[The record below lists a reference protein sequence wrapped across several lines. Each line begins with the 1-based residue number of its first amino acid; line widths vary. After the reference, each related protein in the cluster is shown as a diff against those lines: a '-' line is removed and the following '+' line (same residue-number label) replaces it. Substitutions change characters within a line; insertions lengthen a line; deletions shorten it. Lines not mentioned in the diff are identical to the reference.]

1 MLLHLNTDVQQ
12 TMHLN
17 KDDVFESMIAFP
29 DHSFP
34 NNDPLL
40 KSQRESFPFPEEAA
54 RILSDQ
60 RSQRYDEVDLDFEE
74 VALRIREFASM
85 MGLSSIHDEP
95 PTAA

>member
-1 MLLHLNTDVQQ
+1 
-12 TMHLN
+12 
-17 KDDVFESMIAFP
+17 MIAFL

-34 NNDPLL
+34 SNDPLL
-40 KSQRESFPFPEEAA
+40 NSQSASFPFPEEAA

-60 RSQRYDEVDLDFEE
+60 RSMRYDHVDLEFEE
-74 VALRIREFASM
+74 ASLRIREFASM